1 MIIWKTKKNMSEYLI
16 RLRYNTV
23 CIYLRTGPKCPLKL
37 SAMIDFDY
45 GIISYYLYYVKS
57 AHI

>member
-1 MIIWKTKKNMSEYLI
+1 MSEYLI

-45 GIISYYLYYVKS
+45 GIISYYLYYIKS